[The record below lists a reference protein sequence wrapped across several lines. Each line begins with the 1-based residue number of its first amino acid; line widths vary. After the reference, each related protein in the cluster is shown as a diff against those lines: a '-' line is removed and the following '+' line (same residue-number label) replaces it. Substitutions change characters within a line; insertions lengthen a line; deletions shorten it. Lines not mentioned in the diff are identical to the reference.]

1 MTTNPVQEHTSE
13 ITYFVNGE
21 KQETREHKRSVR
33 EILEKAGFL
42 PVHEYELTRD
52 ADGHTYKHYDEEVE
66 LHEGE
71 RFTATY
77 IGPTPV
83 S

>member
-1 MTTNPVQEHTSE
+1 MTEESAHKPRE

-21 KQETREHKRSVR
+21 GQPTLDHVLKVAQ
-33 EILEKAGFL
+33 ILERAGFT

-52 ADGHTYKHYDEEVE
+52 SGEHTYKSYDEEVH